1 MSIGEATKETVK
13 WIMSIVG
20 AMLLFSIK
28 YGVDS
33 STTANEE
40 LKQKVDKVYDYA
52 TNHEI
57 RMIVIEKELEDH
69 KQKILDLQ
77 LAQERYMS
85 GGSFLVQK
93 SK

>member
-1 MSIGEATKETVK
+1 MAISEATKETVK
-13 WIMSIVG
+13 WLMSIVG

-33 STTANEE
+33 ATAANEE

-69 KQKILDLQ
+69 KKKILDLQ
-77 LAQERYMS
+77 LAQERYMN

-93 SK
+93 PK